1 MAKGEKRSAA
11 RLGAVQALYQMD
23 LTGAGVADVFAE
35 FESHWLGKEVEGE
48 SYKPAEAAFFR
59 AIVSGVI
66 EHQRPLDQ
74 IVDKTLA
81 AGWPLRRVEAI
92 LRAVLRAG
100 AFELLHRR
108 DIPAKVII
116 SEYADVASAFFD
128 RDEVGLANAVLDT
141 IARGERGDELKAKVG

>member
-23 LTGAGVADVFAE
+23 LTGAGASDVFAE
-35 FESHWLGKEVEGE
+35 FEAHWLGKEVEGE

-59 AIVSGVI
+59 AIVGGVL
-66 EHQRPLDQ
+66 EHQRALDQ
-74 IVDKTLA
+74 MVDKTLA
-81 AGWPLRRVEAI
+81 DGWPLRRVEAI

-100 AFELLHRR
+100 AFELAHRQ
-108 DIPAKVII
+108 DIPAKVVI

-141 IARGERGDELKAKVG
+141 VARQVRGTEFTAKVG

>member
-23 LTGAGVADVFAE
+23 LTGAGIADVFAE
-35 FESHWLGKEVEGE
+35 FESHWLGKEVEGHA
-48 SYKPAEAAFFR
+48 YKPAEAAFFR
-59 AIVSGVI
+59 AIVSGVLD
-66 EHQRPLDQ
+66 HQRALDQ
-74 IVDKTLA
+74 IIDKTLA

-92 LRAVLRAG
+92 LRAILRAG
-100 AFELLHRR
+100 AFEIIHRR

-116 SEYADVASAFFD
+116 SEYADVASAFFE

-141 IARGERGDELKAKVG
+141 IARGQREDELKTRVG

>member
-23 LTGAGVADVFAE
+23 LTGAGTADVFVE

-48 SYKPAEAAFFR
+48 SYKPAEVAFFR
-59 AIVSGVI
+59 AIVGGVL
-66 EHQRPLDQ
+66 EHQRALDQ
-74 IVDKTLA
+74 LVDKTLA
-81 AGWPLRRVEAI
+81 DGWPLRRVEAI

-100 AFELLHRR
+100 AFELAHRQ

-116 SEYADVASAFFD
+116 SEYADVASAFFE

-141 IARGERGDELKAKVG
+141 IARQVRDTEFTAKVG